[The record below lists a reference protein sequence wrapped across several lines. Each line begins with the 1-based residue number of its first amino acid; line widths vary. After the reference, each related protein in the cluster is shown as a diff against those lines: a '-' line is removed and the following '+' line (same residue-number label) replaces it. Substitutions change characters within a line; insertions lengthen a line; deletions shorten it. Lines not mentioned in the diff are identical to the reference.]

1 MPYKGSYIWKIRQK
15 IGHDLLL
22 MPSADA
28 LAVNQ
33 AGEILLVFNKDFN
46 NWFIPGGYAEE
57 GQSSAE
63 CAARELLE
71 EGGLR
76 ADPVNLVPFAFMSGH
91 TVSYPG
97 GDATAPF
104 TQYFFTEQ
112 WTDAGD
118 ILDVVEV
125 SKRQWVSLED
135 AKKLDLTPY
144 MLRILEA
151 YEIYRQTG
159 QYQMLTHPER
169 EV

>member
-1 MPYKGSYIWKIRQK
+1 MPYAGSYIWNIRQK
-15 IGHDLLL
+15 IGHDLLII
-22 MPSADA
+22 PSANA
-28 LAVNQ
+28 LVVNA

-76 ADPVNLVPFAFMSGH
+76 ADPNDLIPFAFMSGH
-91 TVSYPG
+91 TATYPN
-97 GDATAPF
+97 GDVTQPF
-104 TQYFFTEQ
+104 TQHFFTSQ

-118 ILDVVEV
+118 ALDTEEV

-135 AKKLDLTPY
+135 AKNLGLTPH
-144 MLRILEA
+144 MLLILEA
-151 YEIYRQTG
+151 YETYQKTGKYQT
-159 QYQMLTHPER
+159 LDHP
-169 EV
+169 